1 MTPLILREGAPARL
15 VDLHGSIADAL
26 NETQIARCLRTA
38 QPGVWEVTAGTH
50 IGVAE
55 VVGLQ
60 VIIQPKIPI
69 SRLIFLM
76 GYARRPRFC
85 RDDVVTLD
93 SEDDLPQA
101 LTRAFI
107 RLATGALDQG
117 LLKGYREIETRL
129 PVLRGRIREADQM
142 RHHWGRILP
151 LEVRYDEFTVDIA
164 ENQILL
170 AAALRLLKLPTT
182 RHKQRAAL
190 QRLRLQLADVTPPSR
205 IPAWTPSRL
214 NARYQ
219 PALEVA
225 ELILAGTS
233 FEQWVGDVRVTGYL
247 FSMAKIFEGFVSVA
261 LAEALK
267 PFGGRASFQYPTHL
281 DEGDLV
287 DVRPDFVWLEGDRPV
302 IVADAKYKAEK
313 PAGVPNADLY
323 QLLAYCTVL
332 DLPVGHVVY
341 AKGNEPSRQYTVR
354 RAGTR
359 LIAHT
364 LDLSLSPGELLA
376 SIDSLARMIIPGRV
390 AHADDQRSLPPES
403 AMRRTKP
410 CSDLSPLS
418 Y

>member
-1 MTPLILREGAPARL
+1 MTPLILREGAPACL
-15 VDLHGSIADAL
+15 VDLPVPVADAL
-26 NETQIARCLRTA
+26 NETQIARCLRTS

-55 VVGLQ
+55 VAGLQ

-76 GYARRPRFC
+76 GYARRPRFH

-93 SEDDLPQA
+93 SEDDLPEA
-101 LTRAFI
+101 LARTFI
-107 RLATGALDQG
+107 RLCSRALDQG

-142 RHHWGRILP
+142 RHHWGRNLP
-151 LEVRYDEFTVDIA
+151 LEVRYDEFTVDIP

-170 AAALRLLKLPTT
+170 AAAVRLLKLPTT
-182 RHKQRAAL
+182 GRTQRAAL
-190 QRLRLQLADVTPPSR
+190 QRLRLQLADVTPPS
-205 IPAWTPSRL
+205 ILPAWTPGRL

-219 PALEVA
+219 PALEIA
-225 ELILAGTS
+225 ELILAGRS
-233 FEQWVGDVRVTGYL
+233 FEQRVGDVRVTGYL
-247 FSMAKIFEGFVSVA
+247 FSMAKIFEDFVAVA

-287 DVRPDFVWLEGDRPV
+287 DVRPDLVWLREGRPG

-313 PAGVPNADLY
+313 PAGFPNADLY

-332 DLPVGHVVY
+332 DLPVGHLIY
-341 AKGNEPSRQYTVR
+341 AKGNAPSHQYTVR
-354 RAGTR
+354 RAGIR

-364 LDLSLSPGELLA
+364 LDLSLQPAELLA
-376 SIDSLARMIIPGRV
+376 SMNALARVIVTGRV
-390 AHADDQRSLPPES
+390 THAADQRRLPHEP
-403 AMRRTKP
+403 AAR
-410 CSDLSPLS
+410 
-418 Y
+418 

>member
-1 MTPLILREGAPARL
+1 MAPLILREGAPARL
-15 VDLHGSIADAL
+15 VGLSGPIADAL
-26 NETQIARCLRTA
+26 NETQIARCLRTS

-50 IGVAE
+50 IGVAA
-55 VVGLQ
+55 VAGLQ

-69 SRLIFLM
+69 NRLIFLM
-76 GYARRPRFC
+76 GYARRPRFH
-85 RDDVVTLD
+85 RDDVVTLN
-93 SEDDLPQA
+93 SEDDLPEA
-101 LTRAFI
+101 LVRAFI
-107 RLATGALDQG
+107 RLSSRALDQG
-117 LLKGYREIETRL
+117 LLKGYQEIETRL

-142 RHHWGRILP
+142 RHHWGRNLP

-170 AAALRLLKLPTT
+170 AAALRLLKLPATERT
-182 RHKQRAAL
+182 QRAAL
-190 QRLRLQLADVTPPSR
+190 QRLRLQLADVTAPS
-205 IPAWTPSRL
+205 ILPSWTPSRL

-225 ELILAGTS
+225 ELILVGRS
-233 FEQWVGDVRVTGYL
+233 FEQRVGDVKVTGYL
-247 FSMAKIFEGFVSVA
+247 FSMAKIFEDFVTVA

-287 DVRPDFVWLEGDRPV
+287 DVRPDLVWLREGRPV

-313 PAGVPNADLY
+313 PAGFPNADLY

-332 DLPVGHVVY
+332 DLPVGHLIY

-354 RAGTR
+354 RAVTR

-364 LDLSLSPGELLA
+364 LDLSLQPAELLA
-376 SIDSLARMIIPGRV
+376 SIGVLAERLLAGAQTV
-390 AHADDQRSLPPES
+390 APRP
-403 AMRRTKP
+403 
-410 CSDLSPLS
+410 
-418 Y
+418 